1 VTQKSSRSSR
11 KSNGAKSPPLRATKP
26 KYGPPG
32 VKRRRG
38 RPTRQEAKQRD
49 EEYAQFGDERL
60 IHRYGNR
67 RFYDLRERKPVT
79 LHEIMQL
86 VQKGEEVRI
95 LDVDANNADITRR
108 VLTDI
113 ILKEGNQQTLERLPI
128 EFLRRLIATQDQAVD
143 AWLDNY
149 LKAGADLIERG
160 LTDGLPAVMNFQK
173 QLSELITKVPPT
185 ADSGY
190 AEVSKKRDRA
200 REIAELRR
208 RLDELSRQK

>member
-1 VTQKSSRSSR
+1 M
-11 KSNGAKSPPLRATKP
+11 RATKP

-32 VKRRRG
+32 VKPRRRG

-49 EEYAQFGDERL
+49 EDYAQFGDERL

-67 RFYDLRERKPVT
+67 RFYDLRKRRPVT
-79 LHEIMQL
+79 LLEIMEM

-113 ILKEGNQQTLERLPI
+113 ILREGNQQTLERLPI

-149 LKAGADLIERG
+149 LKAGADLIQRG

-173 QLSELITKVPPT
+173 QLSELVTKVPP
-185 ADSGY
+185 APDSGY
-190 AEVSKKRDRA
+190 AEATKKRERA